1 MLKKVTPPAET
12 VEEFVAE
19 FEEEEMENEEEES
32 VEVDSEEESEASDV
46 TSHEV
51 NTTEKPNDDV
61 VLVPLDFEAVT
72 VNSWVLVVYEGEK
85 FLGRC
90 LGKAGGK
97 FRVQCLSLPFG
108 VRLAQDL
115 EKEADA
121 VYYDEVYKAPI
132 IPWGY

>member
-1 MLKKVTPPAET
+1 MRER
-12 VEEFVAE
+12 
-19 FEEEEMENEEEES
+19 N
-32 VEVDSEEESEASDV
+32 
-46 TSHEV
+46 
-51 NTTEKPNDDV
+51 
-61 VLVPLDFEAVT
+61 
-72 VNSWVLVVYEGEK
+72 

-90 LGKAGGK
+90 LGKAGEK

-132 IPWGY
+132 IPWATELDDQGKRTRKTFYKY

>member
-1 MLKKVTPPAET
+1 MLKKVNPPAET
-12 VEEFVAE
+12 AEPKEE

-32 VEVDSEEESEASDV
+32 VEVDSEEESEASDD

-51 NTTEKPNDDV
+51 NTIEKPKNDV
-61 VLVPLDFEAVT
+61 VLVPLDFETVT
-72 VNSWVLVVYEGEK
+72 VNLWVLVVYEGKK

-115 EKEADA
+115 EKEADM
-121 VYYDEVYKAPI
+121 VYYDEVYSI
-132 IPWGY
+132 QFNSIQ

>member
-1 MLKKVTPPAET
+1 
-12 VEEFVAE
+12 
-19 FEEEEMENEEEES
+19 MENEEEES
-32 VEVDSEEESEASDV
+32 VEVDSEEESEASDD

-51 NTTEKPNDDV
+51 NTTEKPKDV
-61 VLVPLDFEAVT
+61 VLVPLDFEVVT

-108 VRLAQDL
+108 VSLAQDL
-115 EKEADA
+115 EEVADA

-132 IPWGY
+132 IPWATGAR